1 MTTFSNTDLKKMTKD
16 ALILHINELY
26 RELNEP
32 ESSTKKSGVH
42 LTGAPKWVDDYYK
55 NAMKRLKDNE

>member
-1 MTTFSNTDLKKMTKD
+1 MTIFSNTELKKMTKD

-26 RELNEP
+26 GELNEP

-42 LTGAPKWVDDYYK
+42 F
-55 NAMKRLKDNE
+55 